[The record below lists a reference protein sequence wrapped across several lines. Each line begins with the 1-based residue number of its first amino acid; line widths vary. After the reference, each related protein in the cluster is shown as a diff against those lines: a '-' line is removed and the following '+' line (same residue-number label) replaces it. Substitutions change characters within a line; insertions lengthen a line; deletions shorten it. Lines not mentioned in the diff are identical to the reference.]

1 MDGTTQNSILN
12 FTSNVSGYT
21 ITLEKDE
28 QKVSCNESD
37 DNENNSI
44 CNIISNLSIG
54 NYSLLVVNSSTNET
68 IINIPNVINIY
79 QIENVNFMNNSCIN
93 RKSSKFE
100 NFARVF
106 FDHKIKYSDIEKA
119 YINDSNNIT
128 YNLTKNSINKLEN
141 GTYIIGFS
149 LLENISTFTEGN
161 FSFSFKNSK
170 NYTTN
175 FKFSLK
181 DTENISESINFSS
194 TSSYKVVINGTQNS
208 KNGTISLIFNGTKF
222 NYSISNL
229 RAASFEDVIFTKK
242 EEEEEKD
249 GKYYIPYL
257 VETDQTGYSQLKFEI
272 CGATFNTKP
281 IKFIQNVTE
290 ENNFNL
296 KFNKILFLIFI
307 LLF

>member
-1 MDGTTQNSILN
+1 MKQFCNKKREREEIEDESLTNPNQNKKVKTLD
-12 FTSNVSGYT
+12 FT
-21 ITLEKDE
+21 IP
-28 QKVSCNESD
+28 QKLGEIND
-37 DNENNSI
+37 FNN
-44 CNIISNLSIG
+44 
-54 NYSLLVVNSSTNET
+54 
-68 IINIPNVINIY
+68 INI
-79 QIENVNFMNNSCIN
+79 S
-93 RKSSKFE
+93 
-100 NFARVF
+100 FA
-106 FDHKIKYSDIEKA
+106 D
-119 YINDSNNIT
+119 T
-128 YNLTKNSINKLEN
+128 NSINKLEN

-149 LLENISTFTEGN
+149 LLENISNFTEGN
-161 FSFSFKNSK
+161 FSFSFKESITYNKSF
-170 NYTTN
+170 T
-175 FKFSLK
+175 FSLNGS
-181 DTENISESINFSS
+181 ENFNESINFLD

-257 VETDQTGYSQLKFEI
+257 VETNQTGYSQLKFEI